1 MKTATKT
8 IIYLGVFLS
17 LGTVAQ
23 ASNLDACFNVA
34 STRYQIPVKLLKAI
48 AKTENRKLD
57 ELAVGVNTNHSFD
70 IGIMQINS
78 SWFPMLNKVG
88 IAKADLFDGCKNI
101 QIGSWILAQN
111 IKRYGF
117 SQQAIGAYHSPTPE
131 LQQHY
136 AQLVMSNM

>member
-1 MKTATKT
+1 MCIRDRAN
-8 IIYLGVFLS
+8 
-17 LGTVAQ
+17 
-23 ASNLDACFNVA
+23 NLDACFNVA
-34 STRYQIPVKLLKAI
+34 SARYQIPVKLLKAI

-117 SQQAIGAYHSPTPE
+117 NRQAIGAYHSPTIAYQE
-131 LQQHY
+131 AY
-136 AQLVMSNM
+136 ANKVLGNM